1 MSNEDKTCE
10 VCPDRRPAIVLAFEH
25 FSSETKQWL
34 CAWCWSENENHMTL
48 VEYATIDDEFNA
60 LHADPEYWK
69 QIQKHREVT

>member
-1 MSNEDKTCE
+1 
-10 VCPDRRPAIVLAFEH
+10 
-25 FSSETKQWL
+25 
-34 CAWCWSENENHMTL
+34 MTL